1 MRIES
6 LETLNLSI
14 RLNQTEEYIAKD
26 IAIGKQM
33 KNNILTMVK

>member
-1 MRIES
+1 MRIET

-14 RLNQTEEYIAKD
+14 RLNQTEEYIGEN

-33 KNNILTMVK
+33 KNIFLK